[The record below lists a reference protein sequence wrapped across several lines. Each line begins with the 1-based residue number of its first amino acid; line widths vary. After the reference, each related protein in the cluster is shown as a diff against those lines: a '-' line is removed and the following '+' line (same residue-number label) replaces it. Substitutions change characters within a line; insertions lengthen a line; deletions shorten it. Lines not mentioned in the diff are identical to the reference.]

1 MKRTHSPPIPT
12 TAAVSSE
19 YYRLAVRD
27 ANAAR
32 NELQGLG
39 LEDGEDDEGGM
50 VTGKSQ
56 METTGRRHHARTGK
70 KKGRRDRHQE
80 AQRHPDED
88 DDDSSDLSDD
98 SDEDGDNMQR
108 WAGPFYSIGCVALLS
123 DKIQW
128 YRSDQVYQDA
138 GAPGPSRFFA
148 YPLE

>member
-39 LEDGEDDEGGM
+39 FEDGEDDEGGM
-50 VTGKSQ
+50 VTGKSHV
-56 METTGRRHHARTGK
+56 EITGRRHHGRTGK
-70 KKGRRDRHQE
+70 KKSRRDRHQE
-80 AQRHPDED
+80 IQRQAEED

-98 SDEDGDNMQR
+98 SDEDADNMQR
-108 WAGPFYSIGCVALLS
+108 WAISFHTVCA
-123 DKIQW
+123 
-128 YRSDQVYQDA
+128 A
-138 GAPGPSRFFA
+138 
-148 YPLE
+148 